1 MTTRNLLTL
10 LGFLLIASTVQAETI
25 RDRSLHVEP
34 FAFIAAG
41 QAADIW
47 ITTKNFG
54 QGCSEMNRSVFGA
67 AQPSVGR
74 LIGVKALGVLPAVVT
89 TFLLQKSGHQRAAT
103 VVGGIAG
110 SIGFSAAAYNL
121 TVHCGA
127 R

>member
-1 MTTRNLLTL
+1 MTKTL
-10 LGFLLIASTVQAETI
+10 YMILGFLLIAATAQAETI

-34 FAFIAAG
+34 FAFMAAG

-47 ITTKNFG
+47 ISNKNFG
-54 QGCSEMNRSVFGA
+54 RGCGEMNVGAFGSA
-67 AQPSVGR
+67 RPAVGR
-74 LIGVKALGVLPAVVT
+74 LIAVKALGVLPAVIT
-89 TFLLQKSGHQRAAT
+89 TVLLQKSGHQRAAT

-110 SIGFSAAAYNL
+110 SIGFGAAAYNL